1 MRIKRWQFVIGAL
14 AVFAAVIS
22 CTLPAPGSAPIP
34 IPSPTSTPTRAPQ
47 EPKPQISRIP
57 SGKTGSATVSAL
69 HALNVRVDSNYHSE
83 AIGLLYHG
91 EEVSLTNKCSPSGW
105 AEIIYKGSRAWVNG
119 RYLSGDPCR
128 EEE

>member
-14 AVFAAVIS
+14 AVFAAAIA
-22 CTLPAPGSAPIP
+22 CTLPAGGSAPIP

-57 SGKTGSATVSAL
+57 SGKTSSATVSAL
-69 HALNVRVDSNYHSE
+69 RSLNVRADSNYQSDP
-83 AIGLLYHG
+83 IGALYHG
-91 EEVSLTNKCSPSGW
+91 EEVDLTNNCTPSGW
-105 AEIIYKGSRAWVNG
+105 VEIFYKGSRAWVNG